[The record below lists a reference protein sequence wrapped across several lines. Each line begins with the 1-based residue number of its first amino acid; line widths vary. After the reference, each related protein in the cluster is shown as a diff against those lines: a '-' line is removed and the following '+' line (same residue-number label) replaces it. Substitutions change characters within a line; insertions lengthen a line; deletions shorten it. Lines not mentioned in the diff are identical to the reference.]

1 MSADTYRL
9 LADGVLITHFAF
21 IAFVGGGLLLI
32 LCGGLRGW
40 KWIRNP
46 WFRAAHLAAIAVV
59 VIQAWFGIICP
70 LTTLEMHLRDQAG
83 DAFYNGTFVAHW
95 LRRLVFFDAPLWGF
109 AVGYSLF
116 GLAVIGSWW
125 KFRPA
130 PFRKNAPE
138 VWKSSYPD

>member
-1 MSADTYRL
+1 MSADAYRL

-46 WFRAAHLAAIAVV
+46 WFRASHLAAIAVV

-83 DAFYNGTFVAHW
+83 DATYNGTFVAHW

-109 AVGYSLF
+109 AVGYTLF

-125 KFRPA
+125 RFRPG
-130 PFRKNAPE
+130 PFRKTAPK
-138 VWKSSYPD
+138 VWKGS